1 MQLTLTPLADA
12 GVSLLPFDIVWNGTV
27 GDFAI
32 AAGGDDGPAGG
43 LVSAN
48 PLRTAVLLLL
58 FTDARADAASL
69 RFEHRG
75 DRRGWPGDGFD
86 IDAAAGEAP
95 LGSRLWLFRRSA
107 LLDATK
113 AQIEA
118 EVQRALRPLV
128 RQGAVVK
135 ILASA
140 EVDKANGR
148 VALSVGLYGRDGS
161 EVYADK
167 FDILWRRADGGL

>member
-12 GVSLLPFDIVWNGTV
+12 GVSLLPFDIVWNGIV
-27 GDFAI
+27 GDFAVST
-32 AAGGDDGPAGG
+32 GGDDGPAGG

-69 RFEHRG
+69 RFDHRG

-95 LGSRLWLFRRSA
+95 LGSLLWLFRRSA
-107 LLDATK
+107 LLDATG

-118 EVQRALRPLV
+118 EVQRALKPLI
-128 RQGAVVK
+128 RQGAAAR
-135 ILASA
+135 ITTSA
-140 EVDKANGR
+140 VVDKANGR

-161 EVYADK
+161 QSYSDK